1 MTLQQLKYVIAI
13 ADSGSVN
20 SAAKNLYLSQ
30 PSLSSAV
37 KELEEEIGFELFRR
51 SNRGVTI
58 TAEGEEF
65 LNYARQICQQ
75 YILLEDRFVAGRSRK
90 KFSVSTQHYTFA
102 INAFVEMVRKV
113 GMEEYEFSILET
125 RTYECVE
132 NVRNYKSELGIL
144 YLDDFNEKYLS
155 KLFDENN
162 LEFHPLRDC
171 STCVYLWGEHPLARR
186 DRLTMS
192 DLEPYPC
199 IAFEQGKQN
208 SLFLSEEVMSTYQ
221 YRQLI
226 RVDDRAT
233 VLNLMKGLNG
243 YTLCSGIICRP
254 LNGSEYTT
262 IPLAEGGVMHIGYVQ
277 RRGSPLSRLGEL
289 FLQEVRKSILL

>member
-1 MTLQQLKYVIAI
+1 MTLQQLKYVVAI
-13 ADSGSVN
+13 TDSGSVN
-20 SAAKNLYLSQ
+20 SAAKNLYVSQ
-30 PSLSSAV
+30 PSVSSAV

-51 SNRGVTI
+51 SNRGVTV

-65 LNYARQICQQ
+65 LNYARQICEQ
-75 YILLEDRFVAGRSRK
+75 YALLEGRFVAGRSRK

-102 INAFVEMVRKV
+102 INAFVEMVGRV
-113 GMEEYEFSILET
+113 GMEEYEFAILET
-125 RTYECVE
+125 RAYECIE
-132 NVRNYKSELGIL
+132 NVRDYKSEQGIL
-144 YLDDFNEKYLS
+144 YLDDFNEKYLT
-155 KLFDENN
+155 KLLEENN

-171 STCVYLWGEHPLARR
+171 STCVYLWGGHPLAGRK
-186 DRLTMS
+186 RLTMA

-199 IAFEQGKQN
+199 ISFELGKRN
-208 SLFLSEEVMSTYQ
+208 SLFLSEEVLSTYQ

-226 RVDDRAT
+226 RVNDRAT

-243 YTLCSGIICRP
+243 YTLCSGIVCRP

-262 IPLAEGGVMHIGYVQ
+262 IPLEEGGVMHIGYIQ

-289 FLQEVRKSILL
+289 YLQEVRKSILL